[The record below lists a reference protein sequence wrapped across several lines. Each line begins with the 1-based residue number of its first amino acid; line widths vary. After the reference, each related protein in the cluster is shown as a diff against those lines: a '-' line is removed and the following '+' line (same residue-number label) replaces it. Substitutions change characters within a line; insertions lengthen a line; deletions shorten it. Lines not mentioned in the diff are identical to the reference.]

1 MKQILAFFKEETVL
15 CIACLLA
22 LLSAF
27 IVPPDAAYA
36 SYIDFRTLFILFCLM
51 TVMAGLQGIGLFRML
66 AQTMLSKV
74 RSMRQLVP
82 ILILLCFFSSMVMT
96 NDVALITFVPF
107 TFIVLDLAGEGK
119 KTAHAIPIVVMQ
131 TIAANLGSML
141 TPIGNPQNL
150 YLYEVSA
157 LPLPDF
163 LLLMLPY
170 TAASGILLLLW
181 SIRYTRKD
189 GASLTVAFR
198 EKAAISSRKK
208 LVLYL
213 ILFVLSLLTVAHVV
227 HELVTLA
234 AVLLTVLL
242 MDRDVLR
249 RVDYSLLVTFAGF
262 FIFIGNMGRIPAFCD
277 LLGSMIA
284 GHETITAVAS
294 SQIISNVPA
303 ALLLSG
309 FTEEYTALIIGTNLG
324 GLGTLIASM
333 ASLISFKAIGREL
346 PSVKGKYLGVFT
358 LWNLVF
364 LAVLMT
370 LYFFIA

>member
-1 MKQILAFFKEETVL
+1 MKRVLAFFKQETVL

-22 LLSAF
+22 LVSAF

-51 TVMAGLQGIGLFRML
+51 TVMAGLQGIGLFRMM
-66 AQTMLSKV
+66 AQSMLSKV

-107 TFIVLDLAGEGK
+107 TFIVLDLAGEEK
-119 KTAHAIPIVVMQ
+119 KASCSIPIIVMQ

-170 TAASGILLLLW
+170 TAASFILLMLW
-181 SIRYTRKD
+181 SLWYTRKD
-189 GASLTVAFR
+189 SVSLTVAFT
-198 EKAAISSRKK
+198 EKAGITSRRN
-208 LVLYL
+208 LILYL

-227 HELVTLA
+227 HEYITLA
-234 AVLLTVLL
+234 AVILTVLI
-242 MDRDVLR
+242 MDRHILR

-262 FIFIGNMGRIPAFCD
+262 FVFIGNMGRIPAFRD
-277 LLGSMIA
+277 LLESMIA
-284 GHETITAVAS
+284 GHETITAIAS

-309 FTEEYTALIIGTNLG
+309 FTEEYTDLIIGTNLG

-333 ASLISFKAIGREL
+333 ASLISFKAIGKEI

-358 LWNLVF
+358 IWNLVF
-364 LAVLMT
+364 LAVLLMLWFT
-370 LYFFIA
+370 IA